1 MTVKWNLFRKR
12 IVSLF
17 RECVYSVKWGF
28 FLKPL
33 LGTIK
38 LLYQTIN
45 KQRACLLYLY
55 ITWTKSSR
63 EFCFCSIFEVYK
75 HIKGARAP
83 QHFNLKPLY
92 F

>member
-33 LGTIK
+33 VGTIK

-45 KQRACLLYLY
+45 KQRGHLLYLY

-63 EFCFCSIFEVYK
+63 EFSVSVVSLKFINTSRGKGHCNISI
-75 HIKGARAP
+75 
-83 QHFNLKPLY
+83 
-92 F
+92 